1 MQDWVFRLGLHGLT
15 QDMQH
20 ANLKWVTL
28 LKFKIMY
35 CCFSDDVTHAVTVV
49 GYGTSS
55 NGNQYWIVKNS
66 WGEDWGDKG
75 YFNIIKGKGHCSI
88 GYNRNSVP
96 FCDQI

>member
-1 MQDWVFRLGLHGLT
+1 M
-15 QDMQH
+15 
-20 ANLKWVTL
+20 
-28 LKFKIMY
+28 I
-35 CCFSDDVTHAVTVV
+35 

-55 NGNQYWIVKNS
+55 NGNEYWIVKNS

-96 FCDQI
+96 FCDQNSMKSKESTNPDFVSTESTSPNSIF

>member
-1 MQDWVFRLGLHGLT
+1 M
-15 QDMQH
+15 
-20 ANLKWVTL
+20 
-28 LKFKIMY
+28 
-35 CCFSDDVTHAVTVV
+35 V

-55 NGNQYWIVKNS
+55 NGNEYWIVKNS

-96 FCDQI
+96 FCDQNPMKSKESTNPDFASAESTLSKSIV